1 MWTYLGRVIKQG
13 RAWTD
18 AEGVQHP
25 AQWNRWTD
33 EEKAAKG
40 LVWNQDLQPVP
51 FDNRFYW
58 SAGVP
63 KALDDVN
70 AVDEDGNPVL
80 DEDGVQIVT
89 KGLKSN
95 AIAQVKAT
103 AGSLHNQLIGWLRER
118 QRRER
123 RYQVP
128 LEITERLS
136 ELRQRLSRL
145 PQQGSLPQKH
155 LWLSMTLLWTLT
167 VTSQAMHLL
176 TTGRMRSKERR

>member
-18 AEGVQHP
+18 AEGTQHP

-33 EEKAAKG
+33 EEKAARG

-58 SAGVP
+58 SAGNP

-80 DEDGVQIVT
+80 DADGVQIVT

-95 AIAQVKAT
+95 AIAQTKVTASGLLAPTDWMVIKAAEVSGYTVPADITTYRAAVRT
-103 AGSLHNQLIGWLRER
+103 ASNTIETA
-118 QRRER
+118 
-123 RYQVP
+123 
-128 LEITERLS
+128 ITGAADHAAFMALYNA
-136 ELRQRLSRL
+136 
-145 PQQGSLPQKH
+145 PVDADGMP
-155 LWLSMTLLWTLT
+155 
-167 VTSQAMHLL
+167 
-176 TTGRMRSKERR
+176 TGNAPINDWPDEV

>member
-33 EEKAAKG
+33 AEKASAG
-40 LVWNQDLQPVP
+40 LVWDEALQPVP

-63 KALDDVN
+63 KNINDVN
-70 AVDEDGNPVL
+70 EVDEDGNPVL
-80 DEDGVQIVT
+80 DENDVQVVT

-103 AGSLHNQLIGWLRER
+103 AAGLLQPTDWYVTRKAETATAIPSAVLDYRAAVRTASGAIETAIVGATTHDDFVALYNTPVDDDG
-118 QRRER
+118 
-123 RYQVP
+123 VP
-128 LEITERLS
+128 
-136 ELRQRLSRL
+136 
-145 PQQGSLPQKH
+145 
-155 LWLSMTLLWTLT
+155 
-167 VTSQAMHLL
+167 
-176 TTGRMRSKERR
+176 TGNAPINDWPETI

>member
-58 SAGVP
+58 SADVP
-63 KALDDVN
+63 RALDDVD

-103 AGSLHNQLIGWLRER
+103 AAGFLQSTDWMVTRKAETGTAVSDSVLDYRSAVRTASGAIETAILGTTTLEALMAL
-118 QRRER
+118 
-123 RYQVP
+123 YDVP
-128 LEITERLS
+128 VDADNN
-136 ELRQRLSRL
+136 
-145 PQQGSLPQKH
+145 P
-155 LWLSMTLLWTLT
+155 
-167 VTSQAMHLL
+167 
-176 TTGRMRSKERR
+176 TGNAPINDWPEV

>member
-33 EEKAAKG
+33 AEKASAG
-40 LVWNQDLQPVP
+40 LVWDQSLQPVP

-63 KALDDVN
+63 KNIDDVN
-70 AVDEDGNPVL
+70 EVDEDGNPVF
-80 DEDGVQIVT
+80 DEDGVQVVT

-103 AGSLHNQLIGWLRER
+103 AAGLLQPTDWYVTRKAETATAIPSAVLDYRAAVRTASGAIETAIVGVTTHEAFMAL
-118 QRRER
+118 
-123 RYQVP
+123 YDVP
-128 LEITERLS
+128 VDAEGMPTGNAPINDWPNEI
-136 ELRQRLSRL
+136 
-145 PQQGSLPQKH
+145 
-155 LWLSMTLLWTLT
+155 
-167 VTSQAMHLL
+167 
-176 TTGRMRSKERR
+176 

>member
-33 EEKAAKG
+33 AEKASAG
-40 LVWNQDLQPVP
+40 LVWDESLQPVP

-63 KALDDVN
+63 KNIDDVN
-70 AVDEDGNPVL
+70 EVDEDGNPVL
-80 DEDGVQIVT
+80 DENGVQIVT

-103 AGSLHNQLIGWLRER
+103 ASGLLQPTDWMVTR
-118 QRRER
+118 QAETGTSIPSAVLDYRAAVRTASGAIETAILGATTLEAFMAL
-123 RYQVP
+123 YDVP
-128 LEITERLS
+128 VDDEGN
-136 ELRQRLSRL
+136 
-145 PQQGSLPQKH
+145 P
-155 LWLSMTLLWTLT
+155 
-167 VTSQAMHLL
+167 
-176 TTGRMRSKERR
+176 TGNAPINDWPETI

>member
-58 SAGVP
+58 SADVP
-63 KALDDVN
+63 KALDDVD
-70 AVDEDGNPVL
+70 AVDEDGNPLL
-80 DEDGVQIVT
+80 DEDGVQIIT

-103 AGSLHNQLIGWLRER
+103 AAGLLQPTDWMVTRKAETGTAIPDSVLDYRAAVRTASGTIETAILGTTT
-118 QRRER
+118 
-123 RYQVP
+123 
-128 LEITERLS
+128 LEAFKALYDA
-136 ELRQRLSRL
+136 
-145 PQQGSLPQKH
+145 PVDADGMP
-155 LWLSMTLLWTLT
+155 
-167 VTSQAMHLL
+167 
-176 TTGRMRSKERR
+176 TGNAPINDWPDTI

>member
-18 AEGVQHP
+18 AEGTQHP

-40 LVWNQDLQPVP
+40 LVWDESLQPVP

-80 DEDGVQIVT
+80 DEDGVQVVT

-95 AIAQVKAT
+95 AIQVVKQQAAGKLALSDWKVVKA
-103 AGSLHNQLIGWLRER
+103 AEVADYSVDQE
-118 QRRER
+118 
-123 RYQVP
+123 
-128 LEITERLS
+128 
-136 ELRQRLSRL
+136 
-145 PQQGSLPQKH
+145 
-155 LWLSMTLLWTLT
+155 TLT
-167 VTSQAMHLL
+167 YRAAVRAASNTIEAAITAAADLDAFKAL
-176 TTGRMRSKERR
+176 YETPVDENGVPTDNAPINDWPEEI

>member
-25 AQWNRWTD
+25 AQWNRWTA

-40 LVWNQDLQPVP
+40 LVWDESLQPVP

-58 SAGVP
+58 DANTP
-63 KALDDVN
+63 KNINDVD

-89 KGLKSN
+89 KGLKSQ
-95 AIAQVKAT
+95 AIAQTKAT
-103 AGSLHNQLIGWLRER
+103 AGSLLSSTDWYIVREQETGEVTPTDILNYR
-118 QRRER
+118 QAVRTASGAIESAIVATTTHADFMAL
-123 RYQVP
+123 YDVP
-128 LEITERLS
+128 VDAEGIPTGNAPINDWPE
-136 ELRQRLSRL
+136 
-145 PQQGSLPQKH
+145 
-155 LWLSMTLLWTLT
+155 TL
-167 VTSQAMHLL
+167 
-176 TTGRMRSKERR
+176 

>member
-1 MWTYLGRVIKQG
+1 MWTYLGKVIKQG

-58 SAGVP
+58 SADVP
-63 KALDDVN
+63 KALDDVD

-103 AGSLHNQLIGWLRER
+103 AAGLLQPTDWMVIKASEVADYSVDQATLDYRASVRTASNTIEAAITAAADHAAFMAL
-118 QRRER
+118 
-123 RYQVP
+123 YDVP
-128 LEITERLS
+128 VDADGIATGNAPINDWPQEI
-136 ELRQRLSRL
+136 
-145 PQQGSLPQKH
+145 
-155 LWLSMTLLWTLT
+155 
-167 VTSQAMHLL
+167 
-176 TTGRMRSKERR
+176 

>member
-33 EEKAAKG
+33 AEKASAG
-40 LVWNQDLQPVP
+40 LVWDESLQPVP

-63 KALDDVN
+63 KNIDDVN
-70 AVDEDGNPVL
+70 EVDEDGNPVL
-80 DEDGVQIVT
+80 DEDGVQVVT

-95 AIAQVKAT
+95 AISQVKAT
-103 AGSLHNQLIGWLRER
+103 AAGLLQSTDWYVTR
-118 QRRER
+118 QAETGTSIPSAVLDYRAAVRTASGAIETAILGATTLEAFMAL
-123 RYQVP
+123 YDVP
-128 LEITERLS
+128 VDDEGN
-136 ELRQRLSRL
+136 
-145 PQQGSLPQKH
+145 P
-155 LWLSMTLLWTLT
+155 
-167 VTSQAMHLL
+167 
-176 TTGRMRSKERR
+176 TGNAPINDWPETI

>member
-1 MWTYLGRVIKQG
+1 MWTYLGKVIKQG

-58 SAGVP
+58 SADVP
-63 KALDDVN
+63 KALNDVD
-70 AVDEDGNPVL
+70 AVDEDDNPVL

-103 AGSLHNQLIGWLRER
+103 AAGLLQPTDWMVTRKAETGTAIPDSVLDYRAAVRTASGTIETAITDAADHTAFMALYDTPVDENDIPTGNAPINDWPE
-118 QRRER
+118 
-123 RYQVP
+123 
-128 LEITERLS
+128 EI
-136 ELRQRLSRL
+136 
-145 PQQGSLPQKH
+145 
-155 LWLSMTLLWTLT
+155 
-167 VTSQAMHLL
+167 
-176 TTGRMRSKERR
+176 